1 MAAHR
6 MPDSGFLSNA
16 SADLKKMLAELA
28 SEIALAPG
36 EILFEQGEEGDA
48 LYAIISGAVEFSV
61 LALDGRKLT
70 LDMMRP
76 GALFGEITL
85 FEPGGRT
92 ATATAVE
99 ETLLWRVRHPHVLAR
114 IRERPDLAVDM
125 IHLAGQRMRWMG
137 RQLNEQV
144 FLPLP
149 TRLARKVQHLAPDG
163 ATTPYKLT
171 LSQAE
176 LAEFVG
182 ATREAVSKILSSW
195 KREGVIQSTRGGLV
209 VLDWAALSLL
219 AEPDQI

>member
-1 MAAHR
+1 MA
-6 MPDSGFLSNA
+6 PQSLPEIGFLSDV
-16 SADLKKMLAELA
+16 SAGLKKMLSQQAT
-28 SEIALAPG
+28 EIRLSAG
-36 EILFEQGEEGDA
+36 DTLFEQGDEGDA
-48 LYAIISGAVEFSV
+48 LYAIIQGAVEFSV

-70 LDMMRP
+70 LEMMRR
-76 GALFGEITL
+76 GELFGEITL
-85 FEPGGRT
+85 FDPGART
-92 ATATAVE
+92 ATAIACEPTV
-99 ETLLWRVRHPHVLAR
+99 LLRVRHADVLLQ
-114 IRERPDLAVDM
+114 IRKQPELAVDM

-149 TRLARKVQHLAPDG
+149 TRLARKILHLAPE
-163 ATTPYKLT
+163 AAASPCKLT

-195 KREGVIQSTRGGLV
+195 KRDDVIQGARGGLV
-209 VLDWAALSLL
+209 ILDWEALSRL

>member
-1 MAAHR
+1 MATLSL
-6 MPDSGFLSNA
+6 PEIGFLSGV

-28 SEIALAPG
+28 TEVSLEPG
-36 EILFEQGEEGDA
+36 TVLFEHGDEGDT
-48 LYAIISGAVEFSV
+48 LYAIIKGAVEFSV
-61 LALDGRKLT
+61 LARDGRKLT

-85 FEPGGRT
+85 FDPGMRT

-99 ETLLWRVRHPHVLAR
+99 HTTLWRVRHCDVLTR
-114 IRERPDLAVDM
+114 IRQRPDLAVDM
-125 IHLAGQRMRWMG
+125 IQLAGQRMRWMG

-149 TRLARKVQHLAPDG
+149 TRLARKVLHLAPDG
-163 ATTPYKLT
+163 AECPCRLT

-182 ATREAVSKILSSW
+182 ATREAVSKILSGW
-195 KREGVIQSTRGGLV
+195 KRDGVIDSARGGLII
-209 VLDWAALSLL
+209 LDWTAMSQL
-219 AEPDQI
+219 AEPEKI

>member
-1 MAAHR
+1 MTAHR
-6 MPDSGFLSNA
+6 MPESGFLSNA
-16 SADLKKMLAELA
+16 SADLKKMLADLA
-28 SEIALAPG
+28 TEISLAPG
-36 EILFEQGEEGDA
+36 EVLFEQGDEGDA
-48 LYAIISGAVEFSV
+48 LYAIITGAVEFSV

-70 LDMMRP
+70 LDVMRP

-92 ATATAVE
+92 ATATATE
-99 ETLLWRVRHPHVLAR
+99 ATLLWRVRHPDVLAQ
-114 IRERPDLAVDM
+114 IRQRPDLAVDM

-163 ATTPYKLT
+163 AQPPCKLE

-195 KREGVIQSTRGGLV
+195 KRDGVIQSTRGGLV
-209 VLDWAALSLL
+209 ILDWNALSLL